1 MRSQRIIAFMTFFIA
16 LAFLGI
22 LASLA
27 TALFFMVRNKPENDD
42 APKTSPMAKALAF
55 RIGISVVLF
64 ISILLSWKMGWIHPT
79 GIPLTPT

>member
-1 MRSQRIIAFMTFFIA
+1 MTYLIA
-16 LAFLGI
+16 LAFLGV

-42 APKTSPMAKALAF
+42 VPKASPMAKALAF

-79 GIPLTPT
+79 GIPLTPA

>member
-1 MRSQRIIAFMTFFIA
+1 MTYLIA
-16 LAFLGI
+16 LAFLGV

-27 TALFFMVRNKPENDD
+27 AALFFMVRNKPENDD

-64 ISILLSWKMGWIHPT
+64 IGILLSWKMGWIHPT
-79 GIPLTPT
+79 GIPLTPA

>member
-1 MRSQRIIAFMTFFIA
+1 MTFFIA

-27 TALFFMVRNKPENDD
+27 KALFFMVRDKPENDD

-79 GIPLTPT
+79 GIPLTPA